1 MRAGIHNKKIVH
13 NRITCNTRGMT
24 ESPAAARLDT
34 MLCFAVYSLRRDFD
48 HAYREILRPY
58 GLSYT
63 QYVVLVALLHESGLT
78 VGRLGELLG
87 LDSGTLSPLLKR
99 LEGRGLIERRREPD
113 DERIVHVELTD
124 AGEALRA
131 DLEDVPRCFGQ
142 RLGISRRQADALIAQ
157 AHGLSE
163 HLKEGT
169 PA

>member
-1 MRAGIHNKKIVH
+1 
-13 NRITCNTRGMT
+13 MT

-48 HAYREILRPY
+48 HAYREILRPL

-63 QYVVLVALLHESGLT
+63 QYVVLVALLRENGLT
-78 VGRLGELLG
+78 VGRLSDLLG

-99 LEGRGLIERRREPD
+99 LEARGLLERRRDRE
-113 DERIVHVELTD
+113 DERIVRVELTA
-124 AGEALRA
+124 AGEELRD

-142 RLGISRRQADALIAQ
+142 KLGITREEADVLIAQ